1 MNSSMRKG
9 FMTGCDQ
16 NTEWMLPWFIENY
29 KKHND
34 TPLTVMNFGMSNQC
48 LEWLE
53 TQVHSIGMMRNI
65 PKGTSGW
72 HLKPISMLN
81 SPFITTC
88 WIDTDCEVL
97 GDISSVFNYILP
109 EKLAMVEDVPWSKR
123 SGEKWHNS
131 GIVAFTG
138 KPTILQ
144 EWAQAIHNTNIR
156 GDQEV
161 LHTILDPLR
170 TAVMITDL
178 PNKFNYMRVQMID
191 GTKVPDVLVKHWTGY
206 KGKEHSR
213 SIMKND

>member
-1 MNSSMRKG
+1 MLKG
-9 FMTGCDQ
+9 FMTGCDK

-34 TPLTVMNFGMSNQC
+34 TPITVMNFGMSDEA
-48 LEWLE
+48 LKWLE
-53 TQVHSIGMMRNI
+53 SHVHSIGMMRGI
-65 PKGTSGW
+65 PEGQTGW
-72 HLKPISMLN
+72 FLKPISMLN
-81 SPFITTC
+81 SPFTHTC

-97 GDISSVFNYILP
+97 GDISSVFDYVLP

-144 EWAQAIHNTNIR
+144 EWADAIMKKNIR

-161 LHTILDPLR
+161 LHSILDPLR

-178 PNKFNYMRVQMID
+178 PNKYNYMRVQMVD
-191 GTKVPDVLVKHWTGY
+191 GTQVPNALVKHWTGY
-206 KGKEHSR
+206 KGKEHIR
-213 SIMKND
+213 SVIK

>member
-1 MNSSMRKG
+1 MVRFQIILIDFFQLNQMLVRILKSNSKALWPG
-9 FMTGCDQ
+9 NG
-16 NTEWMLPWFIENY
+16 
-29 KKHND
+29 
-34 TPLTVMNFGMSNQC
+34 
-48 LEWLE
+48 
-53 TQVHSIGMMRNI
+53 SILV
-65 PKGTSGW
+65 W
-72 HLKPISMLN
+72 
-81 SPFITTC
+81 
-88 WIDTDCEVL
+88 
-97 GDISSVFNYILP
+97 
-109 EKLAMVEDVPWSKR
+109 
-123 SGEKWHNS
+123 KWHNS

-206 KGKEHSR
+206 KGKEHIR